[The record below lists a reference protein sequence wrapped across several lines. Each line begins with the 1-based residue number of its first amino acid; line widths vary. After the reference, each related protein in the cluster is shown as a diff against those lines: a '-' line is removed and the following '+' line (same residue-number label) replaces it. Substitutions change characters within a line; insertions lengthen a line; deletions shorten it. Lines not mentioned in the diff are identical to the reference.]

1 MKINQIITETVD
13 GKNTHLE
20 HLDDEIWNRGYQ
32 GAVEAIDY
40 IEGATNLLQGTS
52 EQRYFATKKWDGSPA
67 LLMGTDPETG
77 QFVMGDKGIFATTK
91 DGRIYK
97 PSDIDRLKPD
107 KVSKDGK
114 KSDYS
119 GLREKLKIAFNY
131 LKDLNFG
138 DRILQ
143 GDLLWTKG
151 DGKSGFNDID
161 GQSYFTFTPNLLTY
175 AVPAG
180 DLANRMSRAEVGI
193 VFHTTYEGGPSIQDM
208 TARFGADVGNLGS
221 SPNVWYRD
229 AGLKD
234 VSGSVTLTR
243 NDTFELRHA
252 IKELR
257 SFLTGIGQE
266 MFSWLDGS
274 VAGHAVRDVIKIDIN
289 KMVRAGAMD
298 DASLYVSK
306 FIARFEEKLQADIAK
321 LKTQAGQE
329 RKQKTA
335 EEALGYLRAN
345 EEQIRNVYF
354 LFLGIQRVK
363 NKLQQHFSAIR
374 QIDTFIARPDGTYDV
389 KPEEGVVIVDHLGKG
404 GKEAVKI
411 VDRLDF
417 SAENFAKGDSRK

>member
-1 MKINQIITETVD
+1 MKISQIITETVD

-40 IEGATNLLQGTS
+40 IEGATNLLQGNT

-91 DGRIYK
+91 DSRIYQT
-97 PSDIDRLKPD
+97 SDIDRIKPD
-107 KVSKDGK
+107 KQRGGETIN
-114 KSDYS
+114 YAP
-119 GLREKLKIAFNY
+119 LREKLKIAFNY

-151 DGKSGFNDID
+151 DGSSGFNTID
-161 GQSYFTFTPNLLTY
+161 GKNYWTFTPNLLTY
-175 AVPAG
+175 AVPEG

-193 VFHTTYEGGPSIQDM
+193 VFHTTYEGGPTIQDM
-208 TARFGADVGNLGS
+208 TAHFGADVDSLGS
-221 SPNVWYRD
+221 TPNVWYRD
-229 AGLKD
+229 AGIKD
-234 VSGSVTLTR
+234 VSGSVTLTK

-257 SFLTGIGQE
+257 SFLTGIGQD
-266 MFSWLDGS
+266 MFKWLDS
-274 VAGHAVRDVIKIDIN
+274 TIAGHNIRDVIKVDVN

-306 FIARFEEKLQADIAK
+306 FIARFEERLQADIAK
-321 LKTQAGQE
+321 LKTQQGQE

-363 NKLQQHFSAIR
+363 NKLQQHYSAIR
-374 QIDTFIARPDGTYDV
+374 QIDTFIARPNGTYDV

-417 SAENFAKGDSRK
+417 SAENFAKSARR